1 MKNKKAGNK
10 QQAKQAVLSWADHAW
25 EDYLWWQQA
34 DVAIVEKINNLIDE
48 CLPDPFN
55 GTGKPEPLRGEL
67 SGFWSRRIDRQHRL
81 VYMAEDGCLYIAAC
95 RHHYDDK

>member
-1 MKNKKAGNK
+1 MKNKKTENK
-10 QQAKQAVLSWADHAW
+10 QQAKKPALSWSDHAW
-25 EDYLWWQQA
+25 EDYLHWQHA
-34 DVAIVEKINNLIDE
+34 DPKIAERINDLIDE
-48 CLPDPFN
+48 CLKDPFH

-81 VYMAEDGCLYIAAC
+81 VYLPDEGCIYVAAC